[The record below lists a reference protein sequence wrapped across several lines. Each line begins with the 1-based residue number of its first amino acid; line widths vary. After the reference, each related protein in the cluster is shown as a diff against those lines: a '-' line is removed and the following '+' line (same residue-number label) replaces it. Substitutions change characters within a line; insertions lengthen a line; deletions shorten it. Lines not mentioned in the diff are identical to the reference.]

1 MENLYIDESGSM
13 TSSYSAK
20 HHYFVISIVR
30 VLDKATLKKS
40 IKRFVRSHWEE
51 LKLSDKNNKMFN
63 GEKFL
68 ELKGSAM
75 SISLK
80 KDFVQ
85 YLAEKKSFEVLYILL
100 DNRKVDTGLYKNT
113 ARAFNFMIKKAFTYF
128 INKKYIAKKS
138 DILIQI
144 DERNERPEA
153 KLHLQEYLNT
163 ELQLENKMTGE
174 IQVEYF
180 DSRNN
185 SLIQL
190 ADFFANLMFS
200 NLETNNYDAEL
211 NLLKE
216 RGFMKSVFKFPLKK

>member
-13 TSSYSAK
+13 TCSYCKK
-20 HHYFVISIVR
+20 HPYFVISIVR
-30 VLDKATLKKS
+30 VLDKESLKKS
-40 IKRFVRSHWEE
+40 IKRFVRSHWTE
-51 LKLSDKNNKMFN
+51 LKSSDRNNKMFN

-85 YLAEKKSFEVLYILL
+85 YLSEKKSFEVLYILL
-100 DNRKVDTGLYKNT
+100 DNKMVDIELYKNT
-113 ARAFNFMIKKAFTYF
+113 ARAFNFMIKKALTYF
-128 INKKYIAKKS
+128 INKNYINKKS
-138 DILIQI
+138 EISIQI

-174 IQVEYF
+174 IKVEYF
-180 DSRNN
+180 DSCNN
-185 SLIQL
+185 VLIQL

-200 NLETNNYDAEL
+200 NLETNNYNNEF
-211 NLLKE
+211 NTLKE
-216 RGFMKSVFKFPLKK
+216 KGFVRKIFKFPLKK